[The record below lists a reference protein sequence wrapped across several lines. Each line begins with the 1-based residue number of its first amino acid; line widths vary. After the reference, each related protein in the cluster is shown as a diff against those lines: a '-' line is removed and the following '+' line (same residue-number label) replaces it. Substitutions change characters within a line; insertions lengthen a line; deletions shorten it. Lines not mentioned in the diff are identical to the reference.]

1 MNKYE
6 TNQKGNLVAAKKP
19 NVWITPHNN
28 GWAVKREGGKRSSIV
43 TDTKTEAEKIGRD
56 LGKKEHVEVIT
67 QRKNGTVQKRE
78 SYGHDPFP
86 PKDEH

>member
-1 MNKYE
+1 MA
-6 TNQKGNLVAAKKP
+6 TKKP
-19 NVWITPHNN
+19 NIWITPHNN
-28 GWAVKREGGKRSSIV
+28 GWAVKREGGKRSSIL
-43 TDTKTEAEKIGRD
+43 TDTKTEAEKFGRD
-56 LGKKEHVEVIT
+56 LGKKEHVEVII